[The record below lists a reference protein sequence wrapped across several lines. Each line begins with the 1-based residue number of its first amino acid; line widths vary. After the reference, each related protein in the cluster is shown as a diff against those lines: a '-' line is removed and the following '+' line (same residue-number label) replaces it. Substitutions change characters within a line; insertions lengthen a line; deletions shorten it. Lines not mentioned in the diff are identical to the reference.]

1 MNVSIGVPGYCVDT
15 DGARRATIEQEILL
29 GVLDAVERDRN
40 VTQRRVAGELGI
52 ALGLVNAYLKR
63 CVRKG
68 LIKVS
73 EVPRRRYAYYLTPQG
88 LAEKSR
94 LTALYL
100 SHSLT
105 FFRDARNQLESILAD
120 ATARG
125 HVPLALIGE
134 GDLAEIA
141 LLVARQ
147 HGIEVT
153 GILQASDAP
162 KAEVMAAKGVI
173 VTDLRDARATYDWVI
188 EHVDAARIYAPTLLR
203 LEAHRTSREAAAQ

>member
-1 MNVSIGVPGYCVDT
+1 VDI

-52 ALGLVNAYLKR
+52 ALGLANAYLKR

-105 FFRDARNQLESILAD
+105 FFRNARNQLETIFAEAS
-120 ATARG
+120 ARG
-125 HVPLALIGE
+125 HVPLTLVGE

-147 HGIEVT
+147 HGVEIGGV
-153 GILQASDAP
+153 LQASAAHEAD
-162 KAEVMAAKGVI
+162 VNAAKGVVI
-173 VTDLRDARATYDWVI
+173 TDLADARATYDWVV
-188 EHVDAARIYAPTLLR
+188 EHLDGARIYVPTLLR
-203 LEAHRTSREAAAQ
+203 LDAHRASREAVAQ